1 MKWGSESTKLKFFR
15 IIHKKREKK
24 LWYFQILIVILQ
36 QIRVTKIKE
45 DYNMTKIMSNSKER
59 LNDKA
64 QRFFE
69 DSSTVQEPMVAYRHD
84 YATEA
89 HNEFEE
95 YPFMTSCNNDELANH
110 VLAREEEYARTG
122 NAVDF
127 LEMMADF
134 KNEFEW

>member
-1 MKWGSESTKLKFFR
+1 M
-15 IIHKKREKK
+15 
-24 LWYFQILIVILQ
+24 Q

-45 DYNMTKIMSNSKER
+45 DYYMTKIMSNSKER

-69 DSSTVQEPMVAYRHD
+69 DSCTVQEPTVAYRHE

-89 HNEFEE
+89 HNESEE
-95 YPFMTSCNNDELANH
+95 YPFMTPCNNDELVNH

-134 KNEFEW
+134 KNEFKW

>member
-1 MKWGSESTKLKFFR
+1 MKWGGLKVRNSNSLGLFIR
-15 IIHKKREKK
+15 KAKK

-36 QIRVTKIKE
+36 QIRVSKIKE
-45 DYNMTKIMSNSKER
+45 DYYMTKIMSNSKER

-110 VLAREEEYARTG
+110 VLAHEEEYARTG

>member
-1 MKWGSESTKLKFFR
+1 MFLQFIPQN
-15 IIHKKREKK
+15 IILK

-36 QIRVTKIKE
+36 QIRVSKIKE
-45 DYNMTKIMSNSKER
+45 DYYMTKIMSNSKER

-69 DSSTVQEPMVAYRHD
+69 DSCTVQEPTVAYRHD

-89 HNEFEE
+89 HNESEE

-110 VLAREEEYARTG
+110 VLAREEEYARAG

>member
-1 MKWGSESTKLKFFR
+1 MP
-15 IIHKKREKK
+15 
-24 LWYFQILIVILQ
+24 

-45 DYNMTKIMSNSKER
+45 DYNMTKIMSNSKEP
-59 LNDKA
+59 A
-64 QRFFE
+64 
-69 DSSTVQEPMVAYRHD
+69 VAHRHD
-84 YATEA
+84 YATETQ
-89 HNEFEE
+89 NESEE

-110 VLAREEEYARTG
+110 VLAREEEYAKTG

>member
-1 MKWGSESTKLKFFR
+1 
-15 IIHKKREKK
+15 
-24 LWYFQILIVILQ
+24 
-36 QIRVTKIKE
+36 
-45 DYNMTKIMSNSKER
+45 MTKIMSNSKEP

-69 DSSTVQEPMVAYRHD
+69 DSCTVQEPTVAYRHD

-89 HNEFEE
+89 HNESEE

-110 VLAREEEYARTG
+110 VLAHEEEYARTG

>member
-1 MKWGSESTKLKFFR
+1 MKWGAESTKLKFFR
-15 IIHKKREKK
+15 IIHKKSEKK

-45 DYNMTKIMSNSKER
+45 DYNMTKIMSNSKEP
-59 LNDKA
+59 A
-64 QRFFE
+64 V
-69 DSSTVQEPMVAYRHD
+69 TYRHD

-89 HNEFEE
+89 HNESEE

-110 VLAREEEYARTG
+110 VLAREEEYAKTG
-122 NAVDF
+122 NAIDF

>member
-1 MKWGSESTKLKFFR
+1 
-15 IIHKKREKK
+15 
-24 LWYFQILIVILQ
+24 
-36 QIRVTKIKE
+36 
-45 DYNMTKIMSNSKER
+45 MTKIMSNSKER

-64 QRFFE
+64 QHFFE

-122 NAVDF
+122 TAVDF

-134 KNEFEW
+134 KNEFDVYYHQPKKTYAIVSNMLGMSLEGNAF

>member
-1 MKWGSESTKLKFFR
+1 MKWGAESTKLKFFR
-15 IIHKKREKK
+15 IIHKKSEKK

-36 QIRVTKIKE
+36 QIRVSKIKE
-45 DYNMTKIMSNSKER
+45 DYNMTKIMSNSKEP
-59 LNDKA
+59 A
-64 QRFFE
+64 V
-69 DSSTVQEPMVAYRHD
+69 TYRHE

-89 HNEFEE
+89 HNESEE
-95 YPFMTSCNNDELANH
+95 YPFMTSCNNDELVNH
-110 VLAREEEYARTG
+110 VLAHEEEYARTG

>member
-1 MKWGSESTKLKFFR
+1 MKLIRLTKDTIIKSFDCGTETNES
-15 IIHKKREKK
+15 
-24 LWYFQILIVILQ
+24 
-36 QIRVTKIKE
+36 
-45 DYNMTKIMSNSKER
+45 
-59 LNDKA
+59 
-64 QRFFE
+64 
-69 DSSTVQEPMVAYRHD
+69 
-84 YATEA
+84 
-89 HNEFEE
+89 EE

>member
-1 MKWGSESTKLKFFR
+1 MKLIRLTKDTIIKLFDCGTETNES
-15 IIHKKREKK
+15 
-24 LWYFQILIVILQ
+24 
-36 QIRVTKIKE
+36 
-45 DYNMTKIMSNSKER
+45 
-59 LNDKA
+59 
-64 QRFFE
+64 
-69 DSSTVQEPMVAYRHD
+69 
-84 YATEA
+84 
-89 HNEFEE
+89 EE

>member
-1 MKWGSESTKLKFFR
+1 
-15 IIHKKREKK
+15 
-24 LWYFQILIVILQ
+24 
-36 QIRVTKIKE
+36 
-45 DYNMTKIMSNSKER
+45 MTKIMSNSKER

-69 DSSTVQEPMVAYRHD
+69 DSSTVQEPTVAYRHD
-84 YATEA
+84 YATET
-89 HNEFEE
+89 HNESEE
-95 YPFMTSCNNDELANH
+95 YPFMTSWNNDELANH

>member
-1 MKWGSESTKLKFFR
+1 
-15 IIHKKREKK
+15 
-24 LWYFQILIVILQ
+24 
-36 QIRVTKIKE
+36 
-45 DYNMTKIMSNSKER
+45 MTKIMSNPKER

-69 DSSTVQEPMVAYRHD
+69 DSCTVQEPMVAYRHD

-95 YPFMTSCNNDELANH
+95 YPFMTSCSNDELVNH
-110 VLAREEEYARTG
+110 VFAREEEYARTG
-122 NAVDF
+122 YAVDF